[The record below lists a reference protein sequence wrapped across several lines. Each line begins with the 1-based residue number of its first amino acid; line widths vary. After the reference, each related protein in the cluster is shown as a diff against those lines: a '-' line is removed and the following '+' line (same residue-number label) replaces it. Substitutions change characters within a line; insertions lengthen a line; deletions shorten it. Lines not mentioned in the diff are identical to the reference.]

1 MSQDRFRQL
10 MLGFALLL
18 GLQGLWIVIP
28 ESFSSGAAQLPGDET
43 AATQMTLR
51 RPKARWAA
59 SLGIVR
65 GDLWADV
72 ALTYSELIWST
83 NPDVN
88 QQRARS
94 VIERALTYSPHR
106 SDLWLLFA
114 LLSYRFDWNQSQ
126 LSSALKMSYYTGAN
140 EPDLVSL
147 RIFAA
152 VSSPSL
158 DDIEL
163 QEMLRHDIRIII
175 TRRPDLKP
183 TIIAA
188 YKSASMAN
196 KKFIEM
202 VISEVDP
209 QFLAA
214 IVAH

>member
-1 MSQDRFRQL
+1 MSHDRFRKL

-18 GLQGLWIVIP
+18 GLQGLWIVAP
-28 ESFSSGAAQLPGDET
+28 ESFSAGADQLPRDET
-43 AATQMTLR
+43 TATQMSLQ

-59 SLGIVR
+59 SFGIVR

-72 ALTYSELIWST
+72 ALTYAELIWST

-88 QQRARS
+88 QQMARS
-94 VIERALTYSPHR
+94 VIERTLTYAPHR
-106 SDLWLLFA
+106 SDIWLLFA
-114 LLSYRFDWNQSQ
+114 LLSYRFDWSQAQ

-140 EPDLVSL
+140 EPDLVPL

-152 VSSPSL
+152 VKSPL

-163 QEMLRHDIRIII
+163 QEMLRHDIRMII
-175 TRRPDLKP
+175 TRQPDLKP

-188 YKSASMAN
+188 YKNAPMAN

-202 VISEVDP
+202 ATSEVDP
-209 QFLAA
+209 QLLAGA
-214 IVAH
+214 LNR